1 VVHDL
6 ALHGETPKSRS
17 RTPDRSKSRLQRRNS
32 VSVCQT
38 PTRTTKPNVE
48 QTVKTPKKTSKQI
61 ADQNVRNKQT
71 ETDKRQQLKQTSR
84 VTR

>member
-48 QTVKTPKKTSKQI
+48 QTVRTPTQI
-61 ADQNVRNKQT
+61 ADQNVKNKQN
-71 ETDKRQQLKQTSR
+71 EADKRQQLKQTSR